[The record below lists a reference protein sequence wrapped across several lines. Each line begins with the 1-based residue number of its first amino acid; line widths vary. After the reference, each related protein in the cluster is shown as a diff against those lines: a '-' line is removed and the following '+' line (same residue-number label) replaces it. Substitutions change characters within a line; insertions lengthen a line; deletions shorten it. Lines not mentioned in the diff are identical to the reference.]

1 MAIKNSS
8 LSKDEKVDAFSQ
20 VIRLH
25 KDVSEQF
32 LENQNNG
39 INTWN
44 DAWRE
49 LIYCVLAG
57 TQISTNTVQKSYF
70 DLISYE
76 DILNYKKIK
85 RYPEKTEGEIMKI
98 LKSNGYR
105 FYNTKAKTLINA
117 ALYFENLIKQYPDF
131 KKMDWYTTRIRLI
144 KNVNGIGNKIASHWL
159 RNIGFSIPIIDI
171 HVRRVLCCAKL
182 LNEKYS
188 KNQITEKE
196 YLDIEKEVIEI
207 SKERSI
213 DVAKLDYILWQHGK
227 KYCSR
232 KACHICPLNL

>member
-70 DLISYE
+70 DL
-76 DILNYKKIK
+76 
-85 RYPEKTEGEIMKI
+85 
-98 LKSNGYR
+98 NGYR

-117 ALYFENLIKQYPDF
+117 ASYFENLIKQYPDF